1 MPNLNMTLLLRF
13 VALTFVAALVSHAA
27 ARETENVVLVTMDGL
42 RWQEVFGGAD
52 ERLMQDIGAD
62 ERLRVKQRYGAET
75 AETRR
80 EALMPFFWSR
90 IVTEGQVLGDPSK
103 GSSVKVTNGRDFSYP
118 GYNELLCGFGDPAV
132 DSNEKVYNENTTVLE
147 WLNQKPAFRGRVAAY
162 GSWDVFPFIIND
174 RRSRVYVNAG
184 WAPLEYGDK
193 AAITELN
200 AIARDLPHSWAGV
213 RYDAITFRGAL
224 EHLKAEKPRVLYL
237 SLGET
242 DDWAHAGRYEL
253 YLDAAAVAD
262 DQLRRLWETLQ
273 SMDEYRGKTTLVIA
287 TDHGRG
293 DGPQGWKNHSV
304 DIEGSNRMWMA
315 VMGPDTPARGV
326 LKNVEATQ
334 SQVAAT
340 VAGLLGEDFAATD
353 SRVAR
358 ALEVTE

>member
-1 MPNLNMTLLLRF
+1 MPKLNMTLLFRF
-13 VALTFVAALVSHAA
+13 VALTFVATLVSHAA

-42 RWQEVFGGAD
+42 RWQELFGGAD

-62 ERLRVKQRYGAET
+62 ERVRVKQRYNADTPE
-75 AETRR
+75 ARR
-80 EALMPFFWSR
+80 DALMPFFWSK
-90 IVTEGQVLGDPSK
+90 IAAEGQVFGDPAQ
-103 GSSVKVTNGRDFSYP
+103 GSAVKVTNGKDFSYP
-118 GYNELLCGFGDPAV
+118 GYNELLCGFADPAV
-132 DSNEKVYNENTTVLE
+132 DSNEKVYNENVTVLE
-147 WLNQKPAFRGRVAAY
+147 WLNQKPLFRGRVAAY
-162 GSWDVFPFIIND
+162 GSWDVFPFILND

-193 AAITELN
+193 ATVAELN
-200 AIARDLPHSWAGV
+200 AIARDLPHNWAGV

-273 SMDEYRGKTTLVIA
+273 SMDEYRGKTSLVIT

-304 DIEGSNRMWMA
+304 DIEGSNRMWIA
-315 VMGPDTPARGV
+315 VIGPDTPGRGV
-326 LKNVEATQ
+326 LKDVEATQ

-340 VAGLLGEDFAATD
+340 VAKLLGEDFTTHD
-353 SRVAR
+353 SRVAK
-358 ALEVTE
+358 ALELGE

>member
-1 MPNLNMTLLLRF
+1 MIRF
-13 VALTFVAALVSHAA
+13 SCIVALALSATLISHATA
-27 ARETENVVLVTMDGL
+27 LETENVVLVTMDGL

-62 ERLRVKQRYGAET
+62 ERVRVKQRYGAET
-75 AETRR
+75 AEARR
-80 EALMPFFWSR
+80 EALMPFFWST
-90 IVTEGQVLGDPSK
+90 IATEGQVLGDPSQ
-103 GSSVKVTNGRDFSYP
+103 GSSVKVTNGKDFSYP
-118 GYNELLCGFGDPAV
+118 GYNELLCGFSDPAV
-132 DSNEKVYNENTTVLE
+132 DSNEKVYNENVTVLE
-147 WLNQKPAFRGRVAAY
+147 WLNQKPLFRGRVAAY

-184 WAPLEYGDK
+184 WTPLEYGDK
-193 AAITELN
+193 ATIAELN
-200 AIARDLPHSWAGV
+200 AIARDLPRNWAGV

-273 SMDEYRGKTTLVIA
+273 SMDEYRGKTSLVIT

-304 DIEGSNRMWMA
+304 DIEGSNRMWIA
-315 VMGPDTPARGV
+315 VIGPDAPARGV
-326 LKNVEATQ
+326 LKKVEATQ

-340 VAGLLGEDFAATD
+340 VAGLLGEDFAASD
-353 SRVAR
+353 SRVAK
-358 ALEVTE
+358 ALELGE

>member
-1 MPNLNMTLLLRF
+1 
-13 VALTFVAALVSHAA
+13 
-27 ARETENVVLVTMDGL
+27 
-42 RWQEVFGGAD
+42 
-52 ERLMQDIGAD
+52 
-62 ERLRVKQRYGAET
+62 
-75 AETRR
+75 
-80 EALMPFFWSR
+80 
-90 IVTEGQVLGDPSK
+90 
-103 GSSVKVTNGRDFSYP
+103 
-118 GYNELLCGFGDPAV
+118 
-132 DSNEKVYNENTTVLE
+132 
-147 WLNQKPAFRGRVAAY
+147 
-162 GSWDVFPFIIND
+162 VFPFIIND

-184 WAPLEYGDK
+184 WAPLEYGDE
-193 AAITELN
+193 ATIAELN
-200 AIARDLPHSWAGV
+200 AIARDLPRNWAGV

-273 SMDEYRGKTTLVIA
+273 SIDTYRGKTTLVIA

-304 DIEGSNRMWMA
+304 DIKGSNRMWMA
-315 VMGPDTPARGV
+315 VMGPDTPARGA

-340 VAGLLGEDFAATD
+340 VAALLGEDFTTHD
-353 SRVAR
+353 PRVAK